1 MKFRV
6 SIGVLAGDFA
16 TQQLAFAHLLDIAPQ
31 ADFDQVEVL
40 ARPCE
45 RRLAHFFGP
54 GGGPRDRDMP
64 EDTLILLIPGSG
76 VPLVRTDHL
85 RVVGRFTGT
94 ITRALIPEGE

>member
-54 GGGPRDRDMP
+54 DGGPPDMP
-64 EDTLILLIPGSG
+64 EDTLILLMPGSG

-94 ITRALIPEGE
+94 ITRALIPEEE